1 MQLNLCHSRLSTKK
15 SRRRG
20 GCDTVYAILK
30 KKLLFFSFGDI
41 SNCKRLI
48 FTWSG
53 TVFKQADK
61 QWRLS
66 GNLCHSVC
74 QLAFP
79 KKICI
84 RKNSFSKVEKCH
96 SLIIFTW
103 TQLRSLWRHIK
114 MRSTS
119 LFSTISSVWLG
130 TRVAIN
136 QSWSLTELNVV
147 DFKTLSCSWRYFKK
161 CYAGFTTLD

>member
-1 MQLNLCHSRLSTKK
+1 MIRNGLQV
-15 SRRRG
+15 G
-20 GCDTVYAILK
+20 G
-30 KKLLFFSFGDI
+30 
-41 SNCKRLI
+41 
-48 FTWSG
+48 
-53 TVFKQADK
+53 QAVEIERK
-61 QWRLS
+61 
-66 GNLCHSVC
+66 LCHSVC

-161 CYAGFTTLD
+161 CYAGFTTLGLMVEELALPLVLSSSGIVLKTIKTRFP

>member
-1 MQLNLCHSRLSTKK
+1 MQLNLWHSRLSNLK

-30 KKLLFFSFGDI
+30 KQLFFSFGDI
-41 SNCKRLI
+41 SKISVLLSRDPER
-48 FTWSG
+48 S
-53 TVFKQADK
+53 VKQADR

-74 QLAFP
+74 RLAFP

-84 RKNSFSKVEKCH
+84 RKNSFSKAEKFH
-96 SLIIFTW
+96 GLIIFIW

-114 MRSTS
+114 MCSTS

-130 TRVAIN
+130 TTVAIN
-136 QSWSLTELNVV
+136 QSWSLSELDVV
-147 DFKTLSCSWRYFKK
+147 NFKTLSCSWRYFKK
-161 CYAGFTTLD
+161 SYAGFTTLD